1 MERMTETSPRLVA
14 RIAGIFYLLNV
25 VTSSFAFSGSGAH
38 WMAAAS
44 GHIATAC
51 YIAVTVLFYGLFRPV
66 SRSLSLA
73 AAFFGLVAC
82 AIGSLNPLHLVPFHI
97 HSLVFFGFYCLLIGC
112 LILKSDFLPRILGA
126 LMAIAG
132 LGWLTFLSPPLA
144 HSVSP
149 YHYVAG
155 GIGEITLTL
164 WLLAM
169 GVNAARWK
177 EQASAAVAPV
187 GA

>member
-1 MERMTETSPRLVA
+1 MERMTETSPRLMA
-14 RIAGIFYLLNV
+14 RLAGVFYLLNV
-25 VTSSFAFSGSGAH
+25 VTSLFAFSGSGAH
-38 WMAAAS
+38 WMAVAS

-66 SRSLSLA
+66 NRSLSLA

-82 AIGSLNPLHLVPFHI
+82 VIGSLNHFHLVPFQI
-97 HSLVFFGFYCLLIGC
+97 HSLVFFGCHCLLIGC
-112 LILKSDFLPRILGA
+112 LILRSAFLPRILGA

-132 LGWLTFLSPPLA
+132 LGWLTFLSPQFA
-144 HSVSP
+144 HSLSP
-149 YHYVAG
+149 YPYIAG
-155 GIGEITLTL
+155 GIGEISLTL

-177 EQASAAVAPV
+177 EQAGTAVASPR
-187 GA
+187 A